1 MSQQNVYNAYKKI
14 INTPFT
20 LSVWNQELSV
30 LNENIEHC
38 DEKII
43 TDVIIKGLNN
53 FNPGVTAFME
63 KVSENSKMT
72 QSMFHDL
79 VSLFINI
86 TPVTFKQ
93 ILSFQKIAEYFLSH
107 ELFSCDKG
115 IFQALIKNKH
125 YSLFSLIPENKKK
138 TISAQD
144 KATALL
150 FLLESPIE
158 EKEDYPHEIID
169 YLKNNLNMQ
178 NITDSI
184 REKIAVG
191 FLENSF
197 NTYSQDFSDLKPELI
212 KHYFKDNAPAIFK
225 YIHDGINKE
234 IARPEKKKDSLIFGD
249 VFIYSEVYQK
259 SIKKLKQYCDLFI
272 FDNENNN
279 LFHGL
284 CQNYS
289 LYSTG
294 GFMYKDTKDLLFEKN
309 KYGFIPL
316 DFVLSR
322 RDPAELKWLEYMLNN
337 IKVDIEGKQEIKEKV
352 SELLAKCNDSE
363 KLRHFI
369 TKDIKL
375 SDNEIKEIED
385 MLDVNYEANK
395 EEETNNI
402 KEIVECIK
410 IVFKCHYT
418 KTEELQSVLDDKI
431 GLIENSQFYA
441 FVMGCAA
448 NFFYIKNK
456 DKKENALQTY
466 TFVISKIKSI
476 TCFEAVITNLVE
488 SSILYEKQFNIEEKK
503 QISYEVLLQYENENT
518 LNKNHFNELREK
530 LINAITGYNRLNE
543 EDNISYVKEFG
554 RINRILFVNHDFL
567 KLLKRIDEEPLKVDD
582 VNDFAEEDEAIE
594 EDDEMLPDF
603 MCSNTESDGVKDKIL
618 EERSQSTY
626 DIYTQ
631 ETIKAFEEYSKE
643 FKSDNK
649 SNLVWIK
656 KLRARGGS
664 RIIASTDSLKRNIEL
679 LREKFPNFSEF
690 IDFIDDS
697 IYLNTL
703 GSNDLY
709 IPPALLVGKPGIGKT
724 FFLDTLADYAKTSYD
739 MFNMESISSSW
750 VLKGINGTWQDAS
763 PGLIF
768 SNAFKSDYANTMF
781 ILDEIDKANSEKYSV
796 ENVLLP
802 LLEKYTA
809 MNYKDEFIP
818 VSMDL
823 SKVIWLA
830 TANDIDNISSPI
842 KSRFDVIKIPF
853 PTFKERK
860 IMTQSIYTSLITK
873 NTWGKSFNNTL
884 SETILDAICE
894 DANSNRDMRK
904 NLQRAMG
911 RCAKRD
917 QESSLK
923 ELIEQDF
930 GLVKTNKMDE
940 WDVKKED

>member
-1 MSQQNVYNAYKKI
+1 MNQQNVYSAYKKI

-20 LSVWNQELSV
+20 PSVWDEELSV

-43 TDVIIKGLNN
+43 KDVLTKGLNN
-53 FNPGVTAFME
+53 FNPGIITFME
-63 KVSENSKMT
+63 KASEHSKLT
-72 QSMFHDL
+72 QSMFYDL
-79 VSLFINI
+79 SLLFINI
-86 TPVTFKQ
+86 TPLTFKQ
-93 ILSFQKIAEYFLSH
+93 IISFQEISKFIFSH
-107 ELFSCDKG
+107 ELFLCDNE
-115 IFQALIKNKH
+115 IFQAIIKNKH
-125 YSLFSLIPENKKK
+125 YSLFSLIPENKKQC
-138 TISAQD
+138 ISDND
-144 KATALL
+144 KATGLL
-150 FLLESPIE
+150 FLLESEIE
-158 EKEDYPHEIID
+158 GKEDYPNEIID
-169 YLKNNLNMQ
+169 YLKNNLNIQ
-178 NITDSI
+178 KISDNIK
-184 REKIAVG
+184 EKVAVG
-191 FLENSF
+191 FLENNF
-197 NTYSQDFSDLKPELI
+197 NAYSQDFLDLKPELI
-212 KHYFKDNAPAIFK
+212 KQNFKDNASAIFK
-225 YIHDGINKE
+225 YIHHLINKE
-234 IARPEKKKDSLIFGD
+234 IAREEKEKSSLIFGD
-249 VFIYSEVYQK
+249 IFIYSEVFRD
-259 SIKKLKQYCDLFI
+259 SIRRLRKHCDLFV

-279 LFHGL
+279 LFHGI

-294 GFMYKDTKDLLFEKN
+294 FFISKETKDLLFEKN

-316 DFVLSR
+316 DFVFSR

-352 SELLAKCNDSE
+352 SELLAKCDDAK
-363 KLRHFI
+363 KLRHCI
-369 TKDIKL
+369 TKDIEL
-375 SDNEIKEIED
+375 SDNDIKEIEEL
-385 MLDVNYEANK
+385 LDVNYEAN
-395 EEETNNI
+395 EEEQTKNI
-402 KEIVECIK
+402 SEIVECIK
-410 IVFKCHYT
+410 IAFKFNDT
-418 KTEELQSVLDDKI
+418 KSEKLQSVLADKI

-466 TFVISKIKSI
+466 AFVISKIKSI
-476 TCFEAVITNLVE
+476 TCFEAVITNLIE
-488 SSILYEKQFNIEEKK
+488 TSILYEKQFNLEEKK
-503 QISYEVLLQYENENT
+503 QISYGVLMEYKNT
-518 LNKNHFNELREK
+518 VTGNHFDQLKDK
-530 LINAITGYNRLNE
+530 LINSISGFNLLNE
-543 EDNISYVKEFG
+543 EDKIYYEKEFG

-567 KLLKRIDEEPLKVDD
+567 NLLKKINDDLLKVAD
-582 VNDFAEEDEAIE
+582 VNDFDEEEDYE
-594 EDDEMLPDF
+594 EVFYNEVLQDASFLT
-603 MCSNTESDGVKDKIL
+603 TENDRKNKEKNKKIL
-618 EERSQSTY
+618 PATY
-626 DIYTQ
+626 DIYTD
-631 ETIKAFEEYSKE
+631 EAIKEFEQYSKE

-649 SNLVWIK
+649 SNPVWIK
-656 KLRARGGS
+656 KLRERGGS
-664 RIIASTDSLKRNIEL
+664 RIIASTDSLKTNIDL

-690 IDFIDDS
+690 IDFIEDS

-724 FFLDTLADYAKTSYD
+724 FFLDTLADYAKISYN
-739 MFNMESISSSW
+739 MFNMESISASW
-750 VLKGINGTWQDAS
+750 VLKGIDGTWQDAS

-768 SNAFKSDYANTMF
+768 ANAFKSDYANTMF
-781 ILDEIDKANSEKYSV
+781 ILDEIDKTNTSKYSV

-809 MNYKDEFIP
+809 MNYKDEFVP

-823 SKVIWLA
+823 SKIIWLA

-873 NTWGKSFNNTL
+873 NEWGKSFNNIL

-930 GLVKTNKMDE
+930 GVMNEKKVDD
-940 WDVKKED
+940 WDIKKED

>member
-1 MSQQNVYNAYKKI
+1 MSQQNVYNAYKNI
-14 INTPFT
+14 MNNAFT
-20 LSVWNQELSV
+20 LSVWNEALSV

-43 TDVIIKGLNN
+43 KDVVIRGLNN

-72 QSMFHDL
+72 QSMFCDL
-79 VSLFINI
+79 MSHFINI
-86 TPVTFKQ
+86 KPVTFKQ
-93 ILSFQKIAEYFLSH
+93 ILSFQKIAEYLLSH
-107 ELFSCDKG
+107 QLFSCDKG
-115 IFQALIKNKH
+115 IFQAMIKNKH
-125 YSLFSLIPENKKK
+125 YSLFSLIPENKKN
-138 TISAQD
+138 TISEQD
-144 KATALL
+144 KVTALL
-150 FLLESPIE
+150 FLLESSIE
-158 EKEDYPHEIID
+158 EKEDYPHEVID

-178 NITDSI
+178 NIPDNI

-225 YIHDGINKE
+225 YIHDLINKE
-234 IARPEKKKDSLIFGD
+234 IARSEKEKNSLIFGD

-279 LFHGL
+279 LFHSL
-284 CQNYS
+284 CQNSS

-294 GFMYKDTKDLLFEKN
+294 SFMYKDTKDLLFEKN

-337 IKVDIEGKQEIKEKV
+337 IKVDIEGKKEIKEKV
-352 SELLAKCNDSE
+352 SELLAKFDDSG

-375 SDNEIKEIED
+375 SDNEIKEIEEI
-385 MLDVNYEANK
+385 LDVNYEANK
-395 EEETNNI
+395 EEQTTNI

-410 IVFKCHYT
+410 IAFKCNYT
-418 KTEELQSVLDDKI
+418 KTEELQTVLNNKI
-431 GLIENSQFYA
+431 GLIENSQLYA

-448 NFFYIKNK
+448 NFFYIINK
-456 DKKENALQTY
+456 DTKENALQTY
-466 TFVISKIKSI
+466 AFVINKIKSI
-476 TCFEAVITNLVE
+476 TCFEAVITNLIE
-488 SSILYEKQFNIEEKK
+488 SISLNQKQLNIEEKK
-503 QISYEVLLQYENENT
+503 EISYEIIKGYKDTVTENHYDQ
-518 LNKNHFNELREK
+518 LKNK
-530 LINAITGYNRLNE
+530 LINAISGYNRLFE
-543 EDNISYVKEFG
+543 EDNISYEKEFG

-567 KLLKRIDEEPLKVDD
+567 NLLKKINDEPSEIDGVNYFIEDDEED
-582 VNDFAEEDEAIE
+582 
-594 EDDEMLPDF
+594 EDDEMLQGEIFSP
-603 MCSNTESDGVKDKIL
+603 TESNHIKEEGKKIL
-618 EERSQSTY
+618 QVTY
-626 DIYTQ
+626 DIYTE
-631 ETIKAFEEYSKE
+631 ETIKEFEAYSKE
-643 FKSDNK
+643 FKSENK
-649 SNLVWIK
+649 SNLVWVK
-656 KLRARGGS
+656 KLRERGGS
-664 RIIASTDSLKRNIEL
+664 RIMASTDSLKRNIEL
-679 LREKFPNFSEF
+679 LRDKFPNFSEF
-690 IDFIDDS
+690 IDFIEDS

-739 MFNMESISSSW
+739 MFNMESISASW
-750 VLKGINGTWQDAS
+750 VLKGMSGTWQDAS

-830 TANDIDNISSPI
+830 TANDIDNLSSPI

-860 IMTQSIYTSLITK
+860 IMAQSIYTSLITK
-873 NTWGKSFNNTL
+873 NSWGQSFNDTL

-930 GLVKTNKMDE
+930 GLVKTKKIED